1 MKKIRFFIF
10 KNLMRKRMFCSVNRR
25 GFLSND
31 SLLQR
36 GNGQL
41 FSFPKRKKLQKRS
54 WQTCG
59 LIAGAYGNCI
69 PQSPLALRE
78 RLRKAQNSSL
88 DARVLRRSRFFG
100 ELLIVWRLFFWCAYG
115 IELPPRA
122 YFSPTKLV
130 RQICRRFFYGSSL
143 QKPIGG

>member
-10 KNLMRKRMFCSVNRR
+10 KNLKAKRLF
-25 GFLSND
+25 FLCQQTE
-31 SLLQR
+31 LFIKYFPFTK

-41 FSFPKRKKLQKRS
+41 FSLPKRKKLQKRS

-59 LIAGAYGNCI
+59 LIAGAYGNCK

-78 RLRKAQNSSL
+78 SVPMAHVSL
-88 DARVLRRSRFFG
+88 DARVLRRERFFG
-100 ELLIVWRLFFWCAYG
+100 ELLIVWKLFFWCAYG
-115 IELPPRA
+115 MKIPPRA

-130 RQICRRFFYGSSL
+130 QQICCRFFYEGSL